1 MRKFL
6 LSSVMVLLSAGAAI
20 AAPVIG
26 QPAPAFKGIDSNGIE
41 HSLSDF
47 EGKTVVL
54 EWTNN
59 GCPYVRKHYDSG
71 NMQSLQ
77 AEATEDGIIWLTIA
91 SSAEGKQGYLTA
103 EETNELIQEEDAH
116 ATARI
121 LDPSGLIGSAYDAK
135 TTPHMFVIDP
145 AGNLVY
151 QGAIDNDPGF
161 KPEGIKEA
169 KNYVKAAWQSVAAGE
184 PVSVTTTQPYGC
196 SVKY

>member
-6 LSSVMVLLSAGAAI
+6 LSTAMIMMMGGQAF

-26 QPAPAFKGIDSNGIE
+26 EAAPEWTGIDSHGVQ

-47 EGKTVVL
+47 KGKTVVM

-71 NMQSLQ
+71 NMQALQ
-77 AEATEDGIIWLTIA
+77 KEATDKGIVWITVA
-91 SSAEGKQGYLTA
+91 SSAEGKQGHLTP
-103 EETNELIQEEDAH
+103 EETNDLMAKEGSN

-121 LDPSGLIGSAYDAK
+121 LDPEGTIGHAYEAK
-135 TTPHMFVIDP
+135 TTPHMYVINPD
-145 AGNLVY
+145 GVLVY
-151 QGAIDNDPGF
+151 NGAIDDDPSF
-161 KPEGIKEA
+161 KTDGIKTA
-169 KNYVKAAWQSVAAGE
+169 KNYVKAAWKAVAAGDSIE
-184 PVSVTTTQPYGC
+184 TAATQPYGC